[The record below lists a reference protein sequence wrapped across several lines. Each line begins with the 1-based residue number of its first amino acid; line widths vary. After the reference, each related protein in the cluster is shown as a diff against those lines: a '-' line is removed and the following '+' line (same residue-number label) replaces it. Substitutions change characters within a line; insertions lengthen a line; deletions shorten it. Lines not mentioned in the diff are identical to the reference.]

1 MAHFD
6 FDTSQLTD
14 QQIEHLRSHDIMK
27 LARLRTIIDYG
38 RADGMLCAE
47 CEAILEV
54 IDGE

>member
-54 IDGE
+54 IDG